1 MAEGS
6 TRSVFSITVS
16 TAQSFHARTSV
27 VCSSGSWRLT
37 SQKPIDGKAS

>member
-1 MAEGS
+1 MADGS

-16 TAQSFHARTSV
+16 TAQSFHARV
-27 VCSSGSWRLT
+27 RIVCRSGSLRLA